1 VAQGAYGLVEE
12 VYLLGCPVM
21 ASHAEWVQI
30 STVVS
35 GRVVNGYCSND
46 MILGVLYRA
55 SSALWSEVAGLG
67 PVNNVEGVESYD
79 LKDIVD
85 GHLGYRSSLPKVLE
99 FCGFKITRDYFED
112 EEDEEEQAR
121 IEEGEEQ
128 ARINEQKLREKE
140 GRLKTKQ
147 VEYEAKLKKQEEL
160 KKIKLEE
167 ARVYEQNRTQ
177 STSTQGGGG
186 GWSWWSSK
194 NTSSPDLKKSQSTPA
209 VDLINDITGDLWQ
222 PKELKTTLPPLVID
236 PKKLQRS
243 PLVSRDPSESP
254 SLLDFD
260 TNLDEAGLNSL
271 VSLENNT
278 QDALAA
284 STSSDRYM
292 DQFITGTGPQLGPG
306 DIADRRTDFEY
317 QESEDESIKG
327 SSPRL
332 SRLKIDTGYSDPPRS
347 PLSRSFSGLAPPSA
361 SHTRDRV
368 RSASARTS
376 GSITSPRAGYDQN
389 PWAG

>member
-1 VAQGAYGLVEE
+1 
-12 VYLLGCPVM
+12 M
-21 ASHAEWVQI
+21 ATHTEWVGI

-67 PVNNVEGVESYD
+67 PVNNVEGIESYD

-121 IEEGEEQ
+121 IEADEEQ
-128 ARINEQKLREKE
+128 ARINERKLREKE
-140 GRLKTKQ
+140 ARLKKKQ
-147 VEYEAKLKKQEEL
+147 AEYEAKLKKQQDQL
-160 KKIKLEE
+160 NKKKLEE
-167 ARVYEQNRTQ
+167 EGRDYEQKSKQSVTTTQ
-177 STSTQGGGG
+177 GGG

-194 NTSSPDLKKSQSTPA
+194 NTASPDLKKIQSTSA

-236 PKKLQRS
+236 PKKLKQS
-243 PLVSRDPSESP
+243 VSKPPSESP

-260 TNLDEAGLNSL
+260 SNLDEPGLNSL
-271 VSLENNT
+271 VSLEKNS
-278 QDALAA
+278 QGDLAA

-317 QESEDESIKG
+317 HESDEESIRG
-327 SSPRL
+327 LSPRL
-332 SRLKIDTGYSDPPRS
+332 SQLNIDTGYNEPPRS

-376 GSITSPRAGYDQN
+376 ASIVSPRSGY
-389 PWAG
+389 